1 MVEVKKDS
9 VQLACPCSHQRS
21 GTLEVVH
28 VGFQTPVPRNLRPI
42 ILSQTDVSR
51 SAPLSDIDRFH
62 FMSST
67 PTNKAPEPTIMSV
80 TPRADARVAPA
91 MLVAHL

>member
-1 MVEVKKDS
+1 MVEVKMDS
-9 VQLACPCSHQRS
+9 VQLARPCSQQRS
-21 GTLEVVH
+21 GTLDFVH
-28 VGFQTPVPRNLRPI
+28 AGFQTPLPRYLVSTFRW
-42 ILSQTDVSR
+42 QVHVSR
-51 SAPLSDIDRFH
+51 SAPLSDIDLLH

-80 TPRADARVAPA
+80 TPRAGARVAPA

>member
-1 MVEVKKDS
+1 MVEVRKDS
-9 VQLACPCSHQRS
+9 VQLARPSSHQRS
-21 GTLEVVH
+21 GTLDFVR
-28 VGFQTPVPRNLRPI
+28 VGFQTPLPRYLPSKFRW
-42 ILSQTDVSR
+42 QVDVSR
-51 SAPLSDIDRFH
+51 SAPFSDLDLLH

-80 TPRADARVAPA
+80 TPRAGARVAPA

>member
-28 VGFQTPVPRNLRPI
+28 VGFQTPLPRHLRPMFP
-42 ILSQTDVSR
+42 SQVDVTR
-51 SAPLSDIDRFH
+51 SVPASDTERLH
-62 FMSST
+62 FMPST

-80 TPRADARVAPA
+80 TPRAGARVAPA